1 MWHMRLQPGGGAL
14 SVLNAGGSRQYVL
27 VDPKVSA
34 NVLISCSPENGFVPV
49 VVISRLCV
57 LKFIVLLQPQMQAIT
72 NAWCCSIT
80 GKAFRN
86 SNARRTTKFSSCL
99 SHFQFVVSLTG
110 YFMTCFYFQ
119 GTQHVGQ
126 GASISADTVYFVK
139 DSSANNHSIIAPWA
153 RPSELKKNSVY

>member
-14 SVLNAGGSRQYVL
+14 SVLDAGGSRQYVV

-34 NVLISCSPENGFVPV
+34 NVLTSCSPPENGFVRV
-49 VVISRLCV
+49 VVISRLCI
-57 LKFIVLLQPQMQAIT
+57 LSFIVLLQAQMQAIT

-99 SHFQFVVSLTG
+99 SHFQFVVSLFHDVLLFSGNSTG
-110 YFMTCFYFQ
+110 WSGCIDLRRHGVF
-119 GTQHVGQ
+119 
-126 GASISADTVYFVK
+126 
-139 DSSANNHSIIAPWA
+139 
-153 RPSELKKNSVY
+153 R